1 MVVLA
6 SEILSLFVLLLLAI
20 VMVEFP
26 RFSYVLNYVPML
38 VIKVP
43 LLLFLKIY
51 FICLNVSQEFERFAY
66 SSFFFE
72 LSFSRENMLR
82 IMEKPLASECP
93 FSFSLSA
100 WKKGWAKICSNVNLS
115 S

>member
-6 SEILSLFVLLLLAI
+6 SENLSLFVLLLLAI
-20 VMVEFP
+20 VIVEFP
-26 RFSYVLNYVPML
+26 RFYYVLNYVPIL
-38 VIKVP
+38 VIRVP
-43 LLLFLKIY
+43 LLLFLKISL
-51 FICLNVSQEFERFAY
+51 ICLKVSQEFERLAY

-82 IMEKPLASECP
+82 IMAKPLAWECP

-100 WKKGWAKICSNVNLS
+100 WKKGCAKICSNVNLS